1 MNKKLDEPQEFA
13 NDLIDFVS
21 FSPSKYHVVRNIKA
35 ALLRKGFRELPLTEP
50 WQIEK
55 EGKYF
60 VAQNETT
67 LAAFIVGMGQPE
79 KDGFR
84 IIAAHTDA
92 PTIKIKPA
100 PEIVV
105 NNSYIKLNTEV
116 YGGAILNTW
125 FDRPLS
131 IAGRVV
137 LKSKNPF
144 KPEVRQLIIKR
155 PLLQIPN
162 LAIHFNR
169 KVNDGVPID
178 PQKELSPLLAC
189 IKSPLENQNYLA
201 EIIARELN
209 VSPDS
214 ILDFD
219 LALYDTEKGCLV
231 GANNEFVSC
240 ARLDN
245 LSMIHAGMEGL
256 FTSPN
261 INATQMMVCFDNEEV
276 GSRTRQGAAS
286 PFLKNVLERII
297 YKLNGDKEEYMRA
310 IYNSFMISADPAHG
324 LHPNYAEMSCPT
336 NHPIINKGPVIKYNA
351 DQKYTTDAESGAVF
365 AQLAE
370 IAGSPI
376 QRFANRS
383 DLAGGSTL
391 GSISTT
397 QTDIQCVDVG
407 TPILAMHSIRELCG
421 VYDHFNMKNIFKAF
435 YTI

>member
-35 ALLRKGFRELPLTEP
+35 ALLRKGFKELPLAEP

-60 VAQNETT
+60 VAQNDTT

-92 PTIKIKPA
+92 PTIKIKPS

-137 LKSKNPF
+137 LKSKSPF

-169 KVNDGVPID
+169 KVNDGVPIN

-209 VSPDS
+209 ISPDA

-219 LALYDTEKGCLV
+219 LSLYDTEKGCLI
-231 GANNEFVSC
+231 GANNEFISC

-297 YKLNGDKEEYMRA
+297 YKLNGEKEEYMRA

-351 DQKYTTDAESGAVF
+351 DQKYCTDAESGAIF

-370 IAGSPI
+370 LAGSPV

-391 GSISTT
+391 GSIATT
-397 QTDIQCVDVG
+397 QTDFKGVDVG
-407 TPILAMHSIRELCG
+407 TPILAMHSIREICG
-421 VYDHFNMKNIFKAF
+421 VYDHFNIKNIFKTF
-435 YTI
+435 YSI